1 MLDMPFRSFSAQ
13 ADKTATNRKRLIA
26 EVLPVALASGSF
38 ARAAVVCTTPCGS
51 YPGNDLALADAG
63 RGRIGRLTRTDQPA
77 RGRLAQPRAGF
88 EPEEGAAA
96 DRIPLRSE
104 RRRLA
109 DHLQV
114 APYLG

>member
-1 MLDMPFRSFSAQ
+1 MAYAAKDLIAACHGHEILRYAQDDIGDEIMSDSALS
-13 ADKTATNRKRLIA
+13 KTA
-26 EVLPVALASGSF
+26 
-38 ARAAVVCTTPCGS
+38 
-51 YPGNDLALADAG
+51 
-63 RGRIGRLTRTDQPA
+63 
-77 RGRLAQPRAGF
+77 LAQPRAGV

-114 APYLG
+114 APKRAVV

>member
-1 MLDMPFRSFSAQ
+1 MRDQCLLW
-13 ADKTATNRKRLIA
+13 ATWGHGTCSR
-26 EVLPVALASGSF
+26 P
-38 ARAAVVCTTPCGS
+38 
-51 YPGNDLALADAG
+51 
-63 RGRIGRLTRTDQPA
+63 
-77 RGRLAQPRAGF
+77 LAQPRAGV

-114 APYLG
+114 APHFGQATRGLERGASAVPEHQVHRLACAVARMHRGEPATGALLERGLAAVGERT